1 MNTLQIFNNPE
12 FGQVR
17 TLVKDGQPYF
27 VGKDVTDALRYSNG
41 RDALINH
48 VEDDDRG
55 VANCDTLGG
64 KQDLT
69 VINESGLYS
78 LILGSK
84 LPTAKKFKHW
94 VTSDVLPQIRQ
105 TGGYI
110 PSGKSDT
117 DDDIMAK
124 ALLIAQRKIQL
135 KDKAIANKERQIA
148 EQKPKVIFADAVSVS
163 NSAILIGELA
173 KILRQNGIDIGQNRL
188 FKRLRQ
194 DGYLISR
201 KGTDYNMPTQ
211 KAMDLGLFKIKETSI
226 THSDG
231 HITVSKTPKVN
242 RKRADI
248 FYKQI

>member
-1 MNTLQIFNNPE
+1 
-12 FGQVR
+12 
-17 TLVKDGQPYF
+17 
-27 VGKDVTDALRYSNG
+27 
-41 RDALINH
+41 
-48 VEDDDRG
+48 
-55 VANCDTLGG
+55 
-64 KQDLT
+64 
-69 VINESGLYS
+69 
-78 LILGSK
+78 
-84 LPTAKKFKHW
+84 
-94 VTSDVLPQIRQ
+94 
-105 TGGYI
+105 
-110 PSGKSDT
+110 
-117 DDDIMAK
+117 MAK

-231 HITVSKTPKVN
+231 HITVSKTPKVTG
-242 RKRADI
+242 KG
-248 FYKQI
+248 QIYFINKFKKAA